1 MKKNMKVIAGGIGLI
16 EGLSPG
22 FLPCCVLQACLNALS
37 PFINIYLSAAL
48 INGLLEGW
56 GMVRLLQG
64 VCVMAL
70 LNLVCGGLAA
80 WTERL
85 VNVKQN
91 ALFAQYDWKLNSR
104 MMELSYEEVERYEVQ
119 ALRERIR
126 QMANVNGMGLWNL
139 VNPVKAVVRSV
150 FTILFAIAIFCA
162 VFVQCGPGEGLLTGF
177 FCSAWASAGLAA
189 LILGNICVNLYTVSR
204 STKKVFA
211 AFAGLV
217 PINQVYSYYLEN
229 YIDTY
234 HSGKDIRLYRQGD
247 LIRSEMGQ
255 LLRDG
260 REPMKRLKGI
270 EFRYNGLGS
279 LAGFAMNLTIYLTV
293 GMRALAGLFPVGSI
307 VQYVGGIG
315 QFVSG
320 FTTFAAQ
327 ITLLN
332 SNVEALELILRY
344 LGMGEPE
351 EKSGL
356 IGRGGGLCG
365 GKTVLEEPL
374 KSADSLEIEFR
385 NVSFTYPGTESK
397 ALDNLSFAI
406 HPGEKLAVV
415 GVNGSGKTTIIKLLC
430 GLYEPDQGEILVNRR
445 DIRELDQEACRKL
458 FGVVFQDF
466 QLFSFGLGQ
475 NLAGSRIYDGERAR
489 AALEEAG
496 FGARLAGMDLETSLY
511 KDFDPQGVEISG
523 GEAQKIAIARA
534 LYRQAPILILDEPTA
549 ALDPKAEYEVYEK
562 LNHISENRTAIF
574 ISHRMS
580 SCRFCGRILVL
591 DGGRLVQEGSHEELL
606 RDSGGRYFALWHA
619 QEQYYR

>member
-56 GMVRLLQG
+56 GMIRLLQG

-415 GVNGSGKTTIIKLLC
+415 GVNGSGKTTMIKLLC
-430 GLYEPDQGEILVNRR
+430 GLYEPDQGEILVNGR

-511 KDFDPQGVEISG
+511 KDFNPQGVEISG

>member
-56 GMVRLLQG
+56 GMIRLLQG

-162 VFVQCGPGEGLLTGF
+162 VFVQCGPGEGMLTGF

>member
-56 GMVRLLQG
+56 GMIRLLQG

-430 GLYEPDQGEILVNRR
+430 GLYEPDQGEILVNGR

>member
-56 GMVRLLQG
+56 GMICLLQG

-247 LIRSEMGQ
+247 LIRSEMGK

-356 IGRGGGLCG
+356 IGRGGGQCG

-374 KSADSLEIEFR
+374 RSADSLEIEFR

-415 GVNGSGKTTIIKLLC
+415 GVNGSGKTTMIKLLC
-430 GLYEPDQGEILVNRR
+430 GLYEPDQGEILVNGR

-549 ALDPKAEYEVYEK
+549 ALDPQAEYEVYEK

-606 RDSGGRYFALWHA
+606 RDSGGRYFELWHA